1 MEERRGNVIDIFEGG
16 AKAGSLRREEQDE
29 AEADGIAR
37 DLTNGGPFDF
47 HRRRLVLQVQ
57 QDLNVEPFR
66 QGEARRG
73 PGSQRSRG
81 S

>member
-16 AKAGSLRREEQDE
+16 AKAGSFRREEEDE

-47 HRRRLVLQVQ
+47 HRR
-57 QDLNVEPFR
+57 
-66 QGEARRG
+66 
-73 PGSQRSRG
+73 
-81 S
+81 